1 MFSKLA
7 FFTVAAMAV
16 FVVGSPDI
24 SNSCN
29 TGKVQCCSYF
39 TASFFHLPSLTL
51 HSIYRQIGNSLQQ
64 ANSPQYSGFLALLGV
79 AAGDIT
85 GQLGVN
91 CSPISAIAVGG
102 GSSCTTQP
110 VCCSN
115 NNFSASCFS

>member
-16 FVVGSPDI
+16 FVVGSPDGGI

-29 TGKVQCCSYF
+29 TGKVQCC
-39 TASFFHLPSLTL
+39 
-51 HSIYRQIGNSLQQ
+51 NSLQQ

-115 NNFSASCFS
+115 NNFNGVIAIGCGPVNIA